1 MSHPLRPM
9 RPMRPMALCVAA
21 ALVAVV
27 ALAQAAEPDKEP
39 VLKEGRFTQDDLIR
53 QFDQPRMRS
62 WSPSV
67 VGGAAAVA
75 APTAKASILITF
87 VTGSAELTPQSRK
100 SLDVL
105 AGAMKNDR
113 LAQLRFTIEG
123 HADPRGQAERNQAL
137 SLARA
142 DSVRAY
148 LTGTHGV
155 AAERVDAVG
164 KGATELMNP
173 GQPAAPENRRV
184 TIVAQPRR

>member
-1 MSHPLRPM
+1 M
-9 RPMRPMALCVAA
+9 RPMRPLALCVAA
-21 ALVAVV
+21 ALVAVA
-27 ALAQAAEPDKEP
+27 ALAQAAEPEKEP

-87 VTGSAELTPQSRK
+87 VTGSAELTPQARK